1 MEYLL
6 GSIVTLVTMTIVSRL
21 IRKTEKEIT
30 PIKVNFSQSRKHELV
45 KDYIFTKQEAVNT
58 QSSKHH
64 GKQWSKVV
72 LSGDM
77 AYWIENNAVYSAKYD
92 GLEIIPETKKIVDMM
107 GIDKVEL
114 DKMILIVDRLTEGN

>member
-21 IRKTEKEIT
+21 VRKTEKEIV
-30 PIKVNFSQSRKHELV
+30 PVKVNFSQSRKHELI
-45 KDYIFTKQEAVNT
+45 KDYVLERMEAVNT
-58 QSSKHH
+58 QSSKHY

-77 AYWIENNAVYSAKYD
+77 AYWIEDNAVYSAKHD
-92 GLEIIPETKKIVDMM
+92 GAGIVMETKKIVDMM

>member
-6 GSIVTLVTMTIVSRL
+6 GSLVTLVTMTIVSRL
-21 IRKTEKEIT
+21 VRKTEKEIV
-30 PIKVNFSQSRKHELV
+30 PVKVNFSQSRKHELI
-45 KDYIFTKQEAVNT
+45 KDYIFIKQEATNT
-58 QSSKHH
+58 QSSKHY

-77 AYWIENNAVYSAKYD
+77 AYWIEDNTVYSAEHD
-92 GLEIIPETKKIVDMM
+92 GAGIVIETKKIVDMM

-114 DKMILIVDRLTEGN
+114 DKMILIVERLTEGN

>member
-21 IRKTEKEIT
+21 VRKTEKEIV
-30 PIKVNFSQSRKHELV
+30 PVRVNFSQSRKHELV
-45 KDYIFTKQEAVNT
+45 KDYIFTKQEATNT
-58 QSSKHH
+58 QSSKHY

-77 AYWIENNAVYSAKYD
+77 AYWIEDNTVYSAKHD
-92 GLEIIPETKKIVDMM
+92 GAGIVMETKKIVDMM

>member
-21 IRKTEKEIT
+21 VRKTEKEIFT
-30 PIKVNFSQSRKHELV
+30 VKVNFRQSRKHELV
-45 KDYIFTKQEAVNT
+45 KDYIFTKQEASNT
-58 QSSKHH
+58 QSSKHY

-77 AYWIENNAVYSAKYD
+77 AYWIEDNAVYSAKHD
-92 GLEIIPETKKIVDMM
+92 GAGIVMETKKIVDMM

>member
-1 MEYLL
+1 MEYLA
-6 GSIVTLVTMTIVSRL
+6 GSILTLLTMVIVSRL
-21 IRKTEKEIT
+21 VKKTQREIV
-30 PIKVNFSQSRKHELV
+30 PVKVNFSQSRNHELI
-45 KDYIFTKQEAVNT
+45 KDYIFTKQEASNT
-58 QSSKHH
+58 QSSKHY

-77 AYWIENNAVYSAKYD
+77 AYWIEDNAVYSAKHD
-92 GLEIIPETKKIVDMM
+92 GAGIVPETKKIVDMM

>member
-1 MEYLL
+1 MEYFA
-6 GSIVTLVTMTIVSRL
+6 GSILTLVTMVIVSRL
-21 IRKTEKEIT
+21 VKKTQKEMV
-30 PIKVNFSQSRKHELV
+30 PVKVNFSQSRNYELI
-45 KDYIFTKQEAVNT
+45 KDYIFTKQEASNT

-77 AYWIENNAVYSAKYD
+77 AYWIENNTVYSAKYD
-92 GLEIIPETKKIVDMM
+92 GLEIIPETKEIVDMM

>member
-1 MEYLL
+1 MEYLA
-6 GSIVTLVTMTIVSRL
+6 GSILTLLTMVIVSRL
-21 IRKTEKEIT
+21 VKKTQKEIV
-30 PIKVNFSQSRKHELV
+30 PVKVNFSQSRNHELI
-45 KDYIFTKQEAVNT
+45 KDYIFTKQEASNT
-58 QSSKHH
+58 QSSKHY

-77 AYWIENNAVYSAKYD
+77 AYWIEDNAVYSAKHD
-92 GLEIIPETKKIVDMM
+92 GAGIVIETKKIVDMM